1 MRNRAMSR
9 RGFTLIE
16 ILIVLGIIIL
26 LAGTAIVALVPQQR
40 GARIDTTKIKLK
52 QVETAIEAYNVN
64 IGHYPNEQEGGLEA
78 LRTKPSFDT
87 EATGQNWRGPYL
99 KEEPTDSWG
108 NKYNY
113 QLSQPGTPE
122 ADQTPYRLWSNGP
135 DGMDGTED
143 DIRNWSD
150 ATTGAK

>member
-1 MRNRAMSR
+1 MFNRSRSR

-26 LAGTAIVALVPQQR
+26 LAGAAIVALVPQQK
-40 GARIDTTKIKLK
+40 GARIDTTKLK
-52 QVETAIEAYNVN
+52 MKSIETGIEAYNVN

-78 LRTKPSFDT
+78 LRVKPSFDT
-87 EATGQNWRGPYL
+87 EAMGQNWRGPYL
-99 KEEPTDSWG
+99 KEDPVDSWG
-108 NKYNY
+108 QKFNY

-122 ADQTPYRLWSNGP
+122 ADLTPFKLWSNGP

-143 DIRNWSD
+143 DVKNWSE
-150 ATTGAK
+150 ATLGK

>member
-1 MRNRAMSR
+1 MLNRSRGR

-26 LAGTAIVALVPQQR
+26 LAGTAIVALVPQQK

-52 QVETAIEAYNVN
+52 QIETALEAYNVN
-64 IGHYPNEQEGGLEA
+64 IGHYPNEQEGLLDA
-78 LRTKPSFDT
+78 LRIKPPFDN
-87 EATGQNWRGPYL
+87 EAMGQNWRGPYL

-122 ADQTPYRLWSNGP
+122 ADLTPYKLWSNGP
-135 DGMDGTED
+135 DGMDGTDD
-143 DIRNWSD
+143 DIKNWTD
-150 ATTGAK
+150 AATGK

>member
-1 MRNRAMSR
+1 MFKRSRGR

-40 GARIDTTKIKLK
+40 GARVDTTKIKLK
-52 QVETAIEAYNVN
+52 QVETALEAYNVN

-78 LRTKPSFDT
+78 LRVKPSFDN
-87 EATGQNWRGPYL
+87 EAMGQNWRGPYL
-99 KEEPTDSWG
+99 KEEPTDAWG
-108 NKYNY
+108 VKYNY

-122 ADQTPYRLWSNGP
+122 ADLTPYKLWSNGP
-135 DGMDGTED
+135 DGMDGTDD
-143 DIRNWSD
+143 DIKNWSD
-150 ATTGAK
+150 TTMGK